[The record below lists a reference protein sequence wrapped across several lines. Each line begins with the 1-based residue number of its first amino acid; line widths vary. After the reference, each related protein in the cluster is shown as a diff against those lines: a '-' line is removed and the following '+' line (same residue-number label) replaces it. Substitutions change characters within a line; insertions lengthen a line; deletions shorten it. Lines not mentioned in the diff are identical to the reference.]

1 MINAA
6 TLDTRIR
13 IESPSTQVDSIG
25 QPLDEWLLVTSLWAS
40 VRHLSGTATIKA
52 GADSST
58 VKASFRCR
66 YMAGIDAGMRIMVGA
81 INYNIVAVLPNKRE
95 GYIDIV
101 AEVIS

>member
-58 VKASFRCR
+58 VKASMRIR
-66 YMAGIDAGMRIMVGA
+66 YVAGIDDSMRIVIGTQKYS
-81 INYNIVAVLPNKRE
+81 ISAVLPNKSE
-95 GYIDIV
+95 GYIDLV
-101 AEVIS
+101 AEEMS